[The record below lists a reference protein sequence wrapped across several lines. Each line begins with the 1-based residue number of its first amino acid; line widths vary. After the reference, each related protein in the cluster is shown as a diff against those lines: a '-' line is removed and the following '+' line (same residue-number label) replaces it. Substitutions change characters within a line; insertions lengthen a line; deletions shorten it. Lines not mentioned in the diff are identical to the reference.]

1 MVARRA
7 LVLVGGKPCQLP
19 LADTLVGVPD
29 GGGTSLPT
37 STSMTYDAQGRIATE
52 VIDGVTST
60 YAYDAQGRISTITRP
75 GRTET
80 YSYDENGRFAG
91 MTAT

>member
-1 MVARRA
+1 MTQESRLVALAQAIGADVKA
-7 LVLVGGKPCQLP
+7 LQANSVGG
-19 LADTLVGVPD
+19 A
-29 GGGTSLPT
+29 SLPT

-52 VIDGVTST
+52 VIDGVTLT

-80 YSYDENGRFAG
+80 YSYDTGGRFAG